1 MISLFSL
8 CLLSLLSCILVGYL
22 ARKFNLVDRPDGIR
36 KIHQGEVP
44 LGGGIAIS
52 LSLSIGFFFIFS
64 INDFFVSSLLL
75 CSLFIVIIGFYDDIK
90 PLPISIRLITQIL
103 CSWGVIAFTDVYV
116 TNLGNLFGLG
126 EVYLGQLGI
135 PLTIF
140 MVVGVCNAFNML
152 DGMDGLV
159 GSMSLF
165 AFLSILI
172 LLLGS
177 NHDAMWIFVLSIIL
191 LIFLLFN
198 LGLFG
203 RRLKMFLGDSG
214 ATFLGFFLAW
224 TLVYLSQG
232 EGTIIKPISAVW
244 LIALPLI
251 DASTIFIIRLNK
263 GKAIFS
269 GDRNHIHHLLLDKGL
284 SNWQVLLVL
293 SIFNLVGCAV
303 TLLSSFYLFQESNLF
318 YGFLTIWI
326 FYFLMRRYPLL
337 RGN

>member
-8 CLLSLLSCILVGYL
+8 CLLSLFSCILVGYL

-177 NHDAMWIFVLSIIL
+177 NHDATWIFVLSIIL

-198 LGLFG
+198 LGLLG

-251 DASTIFIIRLNK
+251 DDSTIFIIRLNK

-269 GDRNHIHHLLLDKGL
+269 GDRNHIHHFLLDKGL

>member
-8 CLLSLLSCILVGYL
+8 CLLSLFSCILVGYL

-159 GSMSLF
+159 GSISLF
-165 AFLSILI
+165 AFSSILI

-177 NHDAMWIFVLSIIL
+177 NHDATWIFVLSIIL

>member
-8 CLLSLLSCILVGYL
+8 CLLSLVSCILVGYL

-116 TNLGNLFGLG
+116 TNLGNLFCLG

>member
-8 CLLSLLSCILVGYL
+8 CLLSLFSCILVGYL

-75 CSLFIVIIGFYDDIK
+75 CYLFIVIIGFYDDIK
-90 PLPISIRLITQIL
+90 PLPISVRLITQIL

>member
-1 MISLFSL
+1 MFT
-8 CLLSLLSCILVGYL
+8 
-22 ARKFNLVDRPDGIR
+22 
-36 KIHQGEVP
+36 
-44 LGGGIAIS
+44 
-52 LSLSIGFFFIFS
+52 
-64 INDFFVSSLLL
+64 
-75 CSLFIVIIGFYDDIK
+75 
-90 PLPISIRLITQIL
+90 LIQTL
-103 CSWGVIAFTDVYV
+103 ED
-116 TNLGNLFGLG
+116 
-126 EVYLGQLGI
+126 
-135 PLTIF
+135 
-140 MVVGVCNAFNML
+140 
-152 DGMDGLV
+152 
-159 GSMSLF
+159 
-165 AFLSILI
+165 
-172 LLLGS
+172 
-177 NHDAMWIFVLSIIL
+177 

-232 EGTIIKPISAVW
+232 EGAIIKPISAVW
-244 LIALPLI
+244 LIVLPLI

-318 YGFLTIWI
+318 YGFLTICT